1 MKIKT
6 KLLTSFL
13 ACSLLPMVVLGTVNY
28 LNAKKAATQVGDRS
42 IEGLNASADSKLT
55 AVCEVKKSQ
64 VTEYFQ
70 NASRQIRTMARSQ
83 QIIASVRSFTQGFRS
98 FIDDRKNSGLEV
110 PEDKNQLRSYY
121 QSIFA
126 GEYTKNNPGKQYD
139 VEGKFTQLSNAAVA
153 LQHSFISV
161 NPNPLGSKQQLDT
174 TAFGT
179 KYDATHKANHPYFR
193 DVLEQYGF
201 YDIFLID
208 LESGDIVY
216 SVFKEVDFATNL
228 NNGPYSRSNLGEA
241 FRKASNLG
249 KNDAPA
255 LVDYSCY
262 APSYDAPASFI
273 ASPIFDGDRKV
284 GVVAIQMPIDRV
296 NQAMNVGS
304 ILGEKGEAY
313 LVASDRL
320 PRSDSKLD
328 IENRTIVKAFLNPT
342 NGKLSSK
349 AIDLALNG
357 QSGVMQGDNYLG
369 TTCISAYAPIDIL
382 GMKWAVVAEEPIES
396 ALAAADEVHTASSE
410 AQSSLLFWVISLAL
424 ASAAIILPFSWWI
437 VRNLML
443 PINATIA
450 TLQDIAEGEGDLTRR
465 LDASRHD
472 ELGEMARWFNAF
484 ADRIHDMVCTISA
497 NSQILASS
505 SHQLS
510 TTSEQLSRGVAD
522 SKQQSASVSAA
533 AEQMSVNMREVAD
546 STDGMSQTIRSVAAS
561 VEEMN
566 QTIREIARNAEKSAM
581 VAGQAAN
588 LVEISNDKISNL
600 GQAADEIGKVI
611 EVIQDIAE
619 QTNLLALN
627 ATIEAARAGEAGKGF
642 AVVATEVKELAKQT
656 AAATDDI
663 RSRIEAMQASTS
675 EAVDSIRE
683 ISKVITNVNEV
694 SRTIASAVEEQS
706 ITTRQISDNVSTT
719 ASSAE
724 SVARGVAETAL
735 ASREITENI
744 TRVDGVLS
752 QTAEGAEE
760 SKDAGTRLSELAS
773 EMNGLIGQFR
783 INPSKKNSHVRSA
796 V

>member
-1 MKIKT
+1 MKIRN

-13 ACSLLPMVVLGTVNY
+13 ACSLLPMGVLGTVNY
-28 LNAKKAATQVGDRS
+28 WNAKQAATQVRDRS
-42 IEGLNASADSKLT
+42 IEGLDTAADQKLM
-55 AVCEVKKSQ
+55 AVCEVKKAQ
-64 VTEYFQ
+64 ITEYFL
-70 NASRQIRTMARSQ
+70 NASRQIRTMAKSQ
-83 QIIASVRSFTQGFRS
+83 QIISGVRNFTTGFRS

-110 PEDKNQLRSYY
+110 ADDKTQLRSYY

-126 GEYTKNNPGKQYD
+126 NEYTKNNPGKTCD
-139 VEGKFTQLSNAAVA
+139 IEGKFSQLGSAAVA

-161 NPNPLGSKQQLDT
+161 NNHPLGSKQRLDAS
-174 TAFGT
+174 AFNT
-179 KYDATHKANHPYFR
+179 KYDTVHKANHPYLR

-216 SVFKEVDFATNL
+216 TVFKEVDFATNVS
-228 NNGPYSRSNLGEA
+228 NGPYSRSNLAEA

-249 KNDAPA
+249 KEDAPV
-255 LVDYSCY
+255 LVDFACY
-262 APSYDAPASFI
+262 GPSYEAPASFI

-296 NQAMNVGS
+296 NQAMNIGKL
-304 ILGEKGEAY
+304 LGEKGEAY

-328 IENRTIVKAFLNPT
+328 VENRTIAKAFLNPQT
-342 NGKLSSK
+342 GMMKSK
-349 AIDLALNG
+349 AIDLALKG
-357 QSGVMQGDNYLG
+357 ESGGLHDENYLG
-369 TTCISAYAPIDIL
+369 TPSISVYAPIDVL
-382 GMKWAVVAEEPIES
+382 GLKWAIITEEPTES
-396 ALAAADEVHTASSE
+396 ALAAVE
-410 AQSSLLFWVISLAL
+410 AVSAATDQAESALLFWGVVLSLL
-424 ASAAIILPFSWWI
+424 SAAIILPFAWWI

-443 PINATIA
+443 PINATIT
-450 TLQDIAEGEGDLTRR
+450 TLRDIAEGEGDLTRR
-465 LDASRHD
+465 LDQSRHD
-472 ELGEMARWFNAF
+472 ELGELAKWFNAF
-484 ADRIHDMVCTISA
+484 ADRIHDMVCIISA

-510 TTSEQLSRGVAD
+510 STSAQLSRGVAD

-566 QTIREIARNAEKSAM
+566 QTIREIARNAEKSAT

-600 GQAADEIGKVI
+600 GEAADEIGKVI

-719 ASSAE
+719 ASAAE

-744 TRVDGVLS
+744 TRVDSVLMK
-752 QTAEGAEE
+752 TAEGADE
-760 SKDAGTRLSELAS
+760 SRDAGTRLSELAS

-783 INPSKKNSHVRSA
+783 IKPTKEYSHVNRA
-796 V
+796 L

>member
-1 MKIKT
+1 MKIRN
-6 KLLTSFL
+6 KLLASFL
-13 ACSLLPMVVLGTVNY
+13 ACSLLPMGGLGTVNY
-28 LNAKKAATQVGDRS
+28 WNAKQAATQVRDRS
-42 IEGLNASADSKLT
+42 IEGLNAAAKGKLL
-55 AVCEVKKSQ
+55 AVCEGKKSQ
-64 VTEYFQ
+64 ITDYFQ
-70 NASRQIRTMARSQ
+70 NASRQIRTMAKSQ
-83 QIIASVRSFTQGFRS
+83 QVISSVRNFTTGFRS
-98 FIDDRKNSGLEV
+98 FVDDRLNSRLEV
-110 PEDKNQLRSYY
+110 ADDKIQLRSYY

-126 GEYTKNNPGKQYD
+126 NEYTKNNPGKSYD
-139 VEGKFTQLSNAAVA
+139 VEGKFSQLGSAAVA
-153 LQHSFISV
+153 MQHSFISA
-161 NPNPLGSKQQLDT
+161 NNNPLGSKQKLDSS
-174 TAFGT
+174 AFNT
-179 KYDATHKANHPYFR
+179 KYDIIHKANHPYLR

-216 SVFKEVDFATNL
+216 TVFKEVDFATNL
-228 NNGPYSRSNLGEA
+228 NNGPYSRSNLAEA

-249 KNDAPA
+249 KDDAPA
-255 LVDYSCY
+255 LVDFACY
-262 APSYDAPASFI
+262 GPSYEAPASFI
-273 ASPIFDGDRKV
+273 ASPIFEGDRKV
-284 GVVAIQMPIDRV
+284 GVLAIQMPIDRV
-296 NQAMNVGS
+296 NLAMNVGK

-328 IENRTIVKAFLNPT
+328 TENRTIAKAFLNPST
-342 NGKLSSK
+342 GVLKSK

-357 QSGVMQGDNYLG
+357 ESGVMQDVNYLG
-369 TTCISAYAPIDIL
+369 TPSISAYAPIDVL
-382 GMKWAVVAEEPIES
+382 GLKWAVITEEPTES
-396 ALAAADEVHTASSE
+396 ALASADEVSAAASLAES
-410 AQSSLLFWVISLAL
+410 ALLFWGMVLSVL
-424 ASAAIILPFSWWI
+424 STAIILPFAWWI

-450 TLQDIAEGEGDLTRR
+450 TLREAEAEGDLTRR
-465 LDASRHD
+465 LDQSRND
-472 ELGEMARWFNAF
+472 ELGEMAKWFNAF
-484 ADRIHDMVCTISA
+484 ADRIHDMMCTISA

-505 SHQLS
+505 SNQLS
-510 TTSEQLSRGVAD
+510 STSAQLSRGVAD

-566 QTIREIARNAEKSAM
+566 QTIREIARNAEKSAS

-600 GQAADEIGKVI
+600 GKAADEIGKVI

-719 ASSAE
+719 ASAAE

-744 TRVDGVLS
+744 TRVDGVLM

-760 SKDAGTRLSELAS
+760 SRDAGTRLSELAA

-783 INPSKKNSHVRSA
+783 IKPSKEYTHVRSA
-796 V
+796 I

>member
-1 MKIKT
+1 M
-6 KLLTSFL
+6 
-13 ACSLLPMVVLGTVNY
+13 
-28 LNAKKAATQVGDRS
+28 
-42 IEGLNASADSKLT
+42 
-55 AVCEVKKSQ
+55 
-64 VTEYFQ
+64 
-70 NASRQIRTMARSQ
+70 
-83 QIIASVRSFTQGFRS
+83 
-98 FIDDRKNSGLEV
+98 
-110 PEDKNQLRSYY
+110 
-121 QSIFA
+121 
-126 GEYTKNNPGKQYD
+126 
-139 VEGKFTQLSNAAVA
+139 
-153 LQHSFISV
+153 
-161 NPNPLGSKQQLDT
+161 
-174 TAFGT
+174 
-179 KYDATHKANHPYFR
+179 
-193 DVLEQYGF
+193 EQYGF

-208 LESGDIVY
+208 LESGDVVY
-216 SVFKEVDFATNL
+216 TVFKEVDFATNL
-228 NNGPYSRSNLGEA
+228 NNGPYSRSNLAEA

-249 KNDAPA
+249 SEDAPA
-255 LVDYSCY
+255 LVDFACY
-262 APSYDAPASFI
+262 GPSYEAPASFM

-284 GVVAIQMPIDRV
+284 GVLAIQMPIDRV
-296 NQAMNVGS
+296 NLAMNVGKV
-304 ILGEKGEAY
+304 LGEKGEAY
-313 LVASDRL
+313 LVATDRL

-328 IENRTIVKAFLNPT
+328 IENRTMAKAFLNPST
-342 NGKLSSK
+342 GMLKSK
-349 AIDLALNG
+349 AIDLAMNG
-357 QSGVMQGDNYLG
+357 ESGVMQDVNYLG
-369 TTCISAYAPIDIL
+369 TPSISAYVPIDVFGL
-382 GMKWAVVAEEPIES
+382 KWAVITEEPTES
-396 ALAAADEVHTASSE
+396 ALTAADEVSAATSLAES
-410 AQSSLLFWVISLAL
+410 ALLFWGVVLSVL
-424 ASAAIILPFSWWI
+424 STAIILPFAWWI

-450 TLQDIAEGEGDLTRR
+450 TLRDIAEGEGDLTRR
-465 LDASRHD
+465 LDQSRHD
-472 ELGEMARWFNAF
+472 ELGEMAKWFNAF

-505 SHQLS
+505 SNQLS
-510 TTSEQLSRGVAD
+510 STSAQLSRGVAD

-566 QTIREIARNAEKSAM
+566 QTIREIARNAEKSAT

-600 GQAADEIGKVI
+600 GHAADEIGKVI

-719 ASSAE
+719 ASAAE

-744 TRVDGVLS
+744 TRVDSVLM
-752 QTAEGAEE
+752 QTAEGADE
-760 SKDAGTRLSELAS
+760 SRDAGTRLSELAA

-783 INPSKKNSHVRSA
+783 IKPSKEYTHVKNA
-796 V
+796 I

>member
-1 MKIKT
+1 MKIRN

-13 ACSLLPMVVLGTVNY
+13 ACSLLPMGVLGTVSY
-28 LNAKKAATQVGDRS
+28 WNAKQATTQVRDRS
-42 IEGLNASADSKLT
+42 IEGLNSAANSKLL

-64 VTEYFQ
+64 ITDYFQ
-70 NASRQIRTMARSQ
+70 NASRQIRTMAKSQ
-83 QIIASVRSFTQGFRS
+83 QVISSVRNFTTGFRS
-98 FIDDRKNSGLEV
+98 FVDDRLNSGLEV
-110 PEDKNQLRSYY
+110 ADDKIQLRSYY

-126 GEYTKNNPGKQYD
+126 NEYTKNNPGKSYD
-139 VEGKFTQLSNAAVA
+139 VEGKFSQLGSSAVA
-153 LQHSFISV
+153 MQHSFISA
-161 NPNPLGSKQQLDT
+161 NNNPLGSKQKLDSS
-174 TAFGT
+174 AFNT
-179 KYDATHKANHPYFR
+179 KYDIIHKANHPYLR

-216 SVFKEVDFATNL
+216 TVFKEVDFATNL
-228 NNGPYSRSNLGEA
+228 NNGPYSRSNLAEA

-249 KNDAPA
+249 KDDAPA
-255 LVDYSCY
+255 LVDFACY
-262 APSYDAPASFI
+262 GPSYEAPASFI
-273 ASPIFDGDRKV
+273 ASPIFEGDRKV
-284 GVVAIQMPIDRV
+284 GVLAIQMPIDRV
-296 NQAMNVGS
+296 NLAMNVGK

-328 IENRTIVKAFLNPT
+328 TENRTIAKAFLNPST
-342 NGKLSSK
+342 GVLKSK

-357 QSGVMQGDNYLG
+357 ESGVMQDVNYLG
-369 TTCISAYAPIDIL
+369 TPSISAYAPIDVL
-382 GMKWAVVAEEPIES
+382 GLKWAVITEEPTES
-396 ALAAADEVHTASSE
+396 ALASADEVSAAASLAES
-410 AQSSLLFWVISLAL
+410 ALLFWGMVLSVL
-424 ASAAIILPFSWWI
+424 STAIILPFAWWI

-450 TLQDIAEGEGDLTRR
+450 TLREAEAEGDLTRR
-465 LDASRHD
+465 LDQSRHD
-472 ELGEMARWFNAF
+472 ELGEMAKWFNAF
-484 ADRIHDMVCTISA
+484 ADRIHGMVCTISA

-505 SHQLS
+505 SNQLS
-510 TTSEQLSRGVAD
+510 STSAQLSRGVAD

-566 QTIREIARNAEKSAM
+566 QTIREIARNAEKSAS

-600 GQAADEIGKVI
+600 GKAADEIGKVI

-656 AAATDDI
+656 ASATDDI

-675 EAVDSIRE
+675 EAVESIRE

-719 ASSAE
+719 ASAAE

-744 TRVDGVLS
+744 TRVDSVLM
-752 QTAEGAEE
+752 QTAEGADE
-760 SKDAGTRLSELAS
+760 SRDAGTRLSELAA
-773 EMNGLIGQFR
+773 EMNSLIGQFR
-783 INPSKKNSHVRSA
+783 IKPSKEYTHVRSA
-796 V
+796 I

>member
-1 MKIKT
+1 MKIST

-13 ACSLLPMVVLGTVNY
+13 ACSLLPMGILATVNY
-28 LNAKKAATQVGDRS
+28 SNAKRAATQVRDIS
-42 IEGLNASADSKLT
+42 LTGLDTAADNKLT
-55 AVCEVKKSQ
+55 AVCDVKKNQ
-64 VTEYFQ
+64 ITDYFQ
-70 NASRQIRTMARSQ
+70 NAARQIRSMARSNQ
-83 QIIASVRSFTQGFRS
+83 IASGVRSFTQGYRS
-98 FIDDRKNSGLEV
+98 FIDDRKESGAELAD
-110 PEDKNQLRSYY
+110 DKTQLRSYY
-121 QSIFA
+121 QSVFA
-126 GEYTKNNPGKQYD
+126 TEYNKNNPGKSYD
-139 VEGKFTQLSNAAVA
+139 TDSKFTQLNSSAIA
-153 LQHSFISV
+153 LQHSFIAQ
-161 NPNPLGSKQQLDT
+161 NPNPLGSKQRLDAT
-174 TAFGT
+174 EFGT
-179 KYDATHKANHPYFR
+179 KYDTAHKANHPYLR

-208 LESGDIVY
+208 LESGDVVY
-216 SVFKEVDFATNL
+216 TVFKEVDFATNL
-228 NNGPYSRSNLGEA
+228 NNGPYSRTNLAEA

-249 KNDAPA
+249 KDDAPA
-255 LVDYSCY
+255 LVDFACYS
-262 APSYDAPASFI
+262 PSYEAPASFI
-273 ASPIFDGDRKV
+273 ACPIFDGDRKV
-284 GVVAIQMPIDRV
+284 GVIAIQMPIDRV
-296 NQAMNVGS
+296 NQVMNVGN

-328 IENRTIVKAFLNPT
+328 AENRTITKAFMTPA
-342 NGKLSSK
+342 NGSMKSK

-357 QSGVMQGDNYLG
+357 QTGVLTGENYLG
-369 TTCISAYAPIDIL
+369 TPSISGYTPIDVL
-382 GMKWAVVAEEPIES
+382 GLKWAVITEEPTET
-396 ALAAADEVHTASSE
+396 ALAAAENVTAATNQ
-410 AQSSLLFWVISLAL
+410 AQSALLFWGVCLSLL
-424 ASAAIILPFSWWI
+424 STAIIVPFSWWI

-443 PINATIA
+443 PIKATIA
-450 TLQDIAEGEGDLTRR
+450 TLRDIAEGEGDLTRR
-465 LDASRHD
+465 LDANRGD
-472 ELGEMARWFNAF
+472 ELGELSKWFNAF
-484 ADRIHDMVCTISA
+484 ADRIHDMVCTISS
-497 NSQILASS
+497 NSQVLASS

-510 TTSEQLSRGVAD
+510 STSVQLSRGVAD

-533 AEQMSVNMREVAD
+533 AEQMSVNMKEVAE

-566 QTIREIARNAEKSAM
+566 QTIREIARNAEKSAT
-581 VAGQAAN
+581 VAGQAAS

-600 GQAADEIGKVI
+600 GEAADEIGKVI

-663 RSRIEAMQASTS
+663 RTRIEAMQASTS
-675 EAVDSIRE
+675 EAVESIRE

-719 ASSAE
+719 ASAAE

-744 TRVDGVLS
+744 TRVDSVLM
-752 QTAEGAEE
+752 QTAEGADE
-760 SKDAGTRLSELAS
+760 SRDAGTRLSELAS

-783 INPSKKNSHVRSA
+783 IKPSKEYTHVKNA
-796 V
+796 I